1 MAMRLQEL
9 HPSLAHYPIA
19 FLPLAVGADTL
30 GKVTGSRTLLQMGRW
45 GIALTAATGAV
56 TGIAGLIA
64 QEEVELDDEALDML
78 ITHRTLN
85 IGLVGIATAMTVV
98 RMRRNKPSLRYL
110 LTGLAG
116 VGTLFYSAYLGGKMV
131 YGKGVGVE
139 AAGGIQPG
147 HGPELTRDRM
157 GEVARHA
164 LDDVRQGLRTTASE
178 YASGEFVPM
187 LTRAGKGTEGERE
200 FGRERTP
207 TGGMEPTGTGGG
219 EFGRGEFGAEGE
231 LGTRTGAGTGR
242 GTQTGAGARRGQ
254 GGEAR
259 PRPGT
264 PPDEE
269 VGPAV

>member
-30 GKVTGSRTLLQMGRW
+30 GKITGSRTLLQMGRW
-45 GIALTAATGAV
+45 GIALTAVTGAATGV
-56 TGIAGLIA
+56 AGLIA

-164 LDDVRQGLRTTASE
+164 LDDVRQGLRTAASE
-178 YASGEFVPM
+178 YASGDFVPM
-187 LTRAGKGTEGERE
+187 LTRGGEGMQGERE
-200 FGRERTP
+200 AGRERMAM
-207 TGGMEPTGTGGG
+207 GGMEETGTRGGG
-219 EFGRGEFGAEGE
+219 LGRGEFGAGEG
-231 LGTRTGAGTGR
+231 LGTRSGTGTEMETETGAGT
-242 GTQTGAGARRGQ
+242 RR
-254 GGEAR
+254 GEAR
-259 PRPGT
+259 RRPGT